1 MDTLLNILQITS
13 YIITAISI
21 PSAIGFIRH
30 FVKYRKTISWKKV
43 KKGAKVLIE
52 KVKII
57 NPDIIITFSGR
68 GAIFANIII
77 TELDNEYPVYTC
89 LLKKR
94 YNDAFLVP
102 QNWQAFDTTKWRV
115 YVPNEVL
122 EFTNKKILI
131 IDDITRYGETI
142 NGLSDYLKNNGISS
156 QNIYNMSLMAN
167 RDVLTSIWTPQYYWR
182 IIDTIEFKTPW
193 EVD

>member
-1 MDTLLNILQITS
+1 MDILLTIMQI
-13 YIITAISI
+13 IGFLATAIGI

-30 FVKYRKTISWKKV
+30 FLKYRKTISWKKV

-52 KVKII
+52 KVKKI

-94 YNDAFLVP
+94 YNDSFLVP
-102 QNWQAFDTTKWRV
+102 QKWQAFNTTKWRV
-115 YVPNEVL
+115 YVPKEVL
-122 EFTNKKILI
+122 EFTDKKILI

-142 NGLSDYLKNNGISS
+142 NSLSDYLKNNGISS